1 MVNQSKFDQKTID
14 RLHKQISLAFTK
26 KRNQIFKNTILLT
39 AILVPAFI
47 ALYFLLDLVTGTHI
61 EKLIVI
67 YLILA
72 GLVGI
77 LVFPYFGISSLIAF
91 RTRYRD
97 YFIQVVM
104 YLQFLAFPLCYMF
117 YHILAIIPEFG
128 RVFPNWIILPVGL
141 YIVFGPLSIVI
152 LSLLV
157 IQKPLFWR
165 NNLEDYITTLL
176 SQQAMHIME
185 YRDGYTPRPFFSKLS
200 EINNFVSTPMEF
212 KSSMENYAKFLAK
225 EGEIIGW
232 DINERIATLYPRV
245 LMNPPFVLLDIRFL
259 YRLFYRVYRRYRLTA
274 ITINRKEKEMSLYIA
289 RDDYEVLNDVT
300 FHILGEQILD
310 RTKNSIVAF
319 LQKDYE
325 QAILNY
331 NPLYNEI
338 RVIRKESGR
347 ASFKTY
353 ILYLIE
359 AGLGMVSLF
368 YGCIILTLL
377 LFFPILVP
385 SFPLSFYYAGIIT
398 GLILVIV
405 GLFLIIDGIKRRSR
419 NFKLREK
426 EIISKAIGT

>member
-1 MVNQSKFDQKTID
+1 MVNQSKLDKKSID
-14 RLHKQISLAFTK
+14 KLHEQISLAFTK
-26 KRNQIFKNTILLT
+26 KRNQIFKNTIFLMV
-39 AILVPAFI
+39 ILVPAFI
-47 ALYFLLDLVTGTHI
+47 ALYFLLDLVTGTYI
-61 EKLIVI
+61 AKLIVI
-67 YLILA
+67 YVILF
-72 GLVGI
+72 GLVVI

-91 RTRYRD
+91 RTRCRD
-97 YFIQVVM
+97 YYIQVVM
-104 YLQFLAFPLCYMF
+104 YMQFLALPLCYMF
-117 YHILAIIPEFG
+117 YHILAIAPTFA
-128 RVFPNWIILPVGL
+128 RTFPNWIILPVGL

-176 SQQAMHIME
+176 SQRAMHIME
-185 YRDGYTPRPFFSKLS
+185 YRDGYTPRPFFSDLS

-225 EGEIIGW
+225 KGEIIGW

-259 YRLFYRVYRRYRLTA
+259 YRLLFRVYRKQRLTA
-274 ITINRKEKEMSLYIA
+274 ITINHTDREMSLYIA

-300 FHILGEQILD
+300 FHVLGEQVLD
-310 RTKNSIVAF
+310 RTKDSVVAF
-319 LQKDYE
+319 LQKNYE

-338 RVIRKESGR
+338 RIIRKESGR

-368 YGCIILTLL
+368 YGCIILTLFF
-377 LFFPILVP
+377 FFPILVP
-385 SFPLSFYYAGIIT
+385 SLPPSFYYGGIIT
-398 GLILVIV
+398 GLILVTV